1 MVPTEAT
8 PDVAFPSL
16 PRGLA
21 VFRQLLAFIGRL
33 ELLLAILALV
43 MVVAISAAQAFLRY
57 FFGTSLWWAQE
68 IAETAIMVCYFL
80 GISYVFKTRQEIYI
94 EFVSSMLPVRM
105 QLVLYMFEQLLAVA
119 FTASLL
125 WLAYLFSPTLFNM
138 QTPMLKLPAAVT
150 FGPLIA
156 SSSMIALTSIY
167 HLIFGIWAFRNR
179 LPGRFLTDIEQ
190 HGLILAPL
198 RQEL

>member
-68 IAETAIMVCYFL
+68 IAETAIMICYFL

-105 QLVLYMFEQLLAVA
+105 QLVLYMFEQL
-119 FTASLL
+119 
-125 WLAYLFSPTLFNM
+125 M
-138 QTPMLKLPAAVT
+138 
-150 FGPLIA
+150 
-156 SSSMIALTSIY
+156 
-167 HLIFGIWAFRNR
+167 
-179 LPGRFLTDIEQ
+179 
-190 HGLILAPL
+190 
-198 RQEL
+198 

>member
-68 IAETAIMVCYFL
+68 IAETALMICYFP
-80 GISYVFKTRQEIYI
+80 GISYVFTTRQDIYLQ
-94 EFVSSMLPVRM
+94 FVSSMLPVRL
-105 QLVLYMFEQLLAVA
+105 QLVLNLVEQPLGVA
-119 FTASLL
+119 STGSLRE
-125 WLAYLFSPTLFNM
+125 LAYLFSPTPFNR
-138 QTPMLKLPAAVT
+138 QTP
-150 FGPLIA
+150 
-156 SSSMIALTSIY
+156 
-167 HLIFGIWAFRNR
+167 
-179 LPGRFLTDIEQ
+179 
-190 HGLILAPL
+190 
-198 RQEL
+198 